1 MARFV
6 HPVQMRWSDMDA
18 YAHVNNGSYLAY
30 LEQARVAMFFE
41 RYDGTFAQGTVIA
54 RHEIDYLRPIVYHAE
69 PLQLELWIERI
80 RGASFTVRY
89 EVFDDH
95 LLAAR
100 ASTNC
105 VTYDFSS
112 DRPRR
117 LTEDEREILRSYADD
132 GRAAV
137 TVRDKP
143 V

>member
-30 LEQARVAMFFE
+30 LEQARIAMFFD

-54 RHEIDYLRPIVYHAE
+54 RHEIDYLLPIVYHAE

-89 EVFDDH
+89 EVFDNQR
-95 LLAAR
+95 LAAR
-100 ASTNC
+100 ASTDC
-105 VTYDFSS
+105 VTFDFAT

-117 LTEDEREILRSYADD
+117 LTADERAILAGFADD
-132 GRAAV
+132 GRRAL
-137 TVRDKP
+137 TVADVP
-143 V
+143 